1 MGARRKAGATVGG
14 AFCTLPGGGA
24 ALGAAGTTL
33 GTVGGLPGGGPP
45 GIGEAADEGAGVAGA
60 AAGGTCWVLP
70 CGVGV
75 VTGAAFGAGAAF
87 GVAVG
92 AGAAPPGWPPCC
104 GPPGGGVP
112 GRPSRC
118 SSRGA
123 RRRAALTF
131 AVLPSGAQP
140 LAALLL
146 AQAWAARAQQ
156 PAVVEAGVAAW
167 PVSRREAQEAALP
180 AVQPEE
186 EAVVVAPH
194 AGAEAVALRAW
205 AAAGVEL
212 PALVGAAAAP
222 RVWRREALRAAQ
234 VLPEAVRPSA
244 AASVCRQGLF
254 FLGLR
259 YDDRR
264 ALRVRH

>member
-1 MGARRKAGATVGG
+1 VQRR
-14 AFCTLPGGGA
+14 L
-24 ALGAAGTTL
+24 
-33 GTVGGLPGGGPP
+33 
-45 GIGEAADEGAGVAGA
+45 
-60 AAGGTCWVLP
+60 
-70 CGVGV
+70 
-75 VTGAAFGAGAAF
+75 
-87 GVAVG
+87 AV
-92 AGAAPPGWPPCC
+92 
-104 GPPGGGVP
+104 
-112 GRPSRC
+112 
-118 SSRGA
+118 
-123 RRRAALTF
+123 LTF
-131 AVLPSGAQP
+131 AVRPSGAQP

-156 PAVVEAGVAAW
+156 PAVVEVGAAAW

-186 EAVVVAPH
+186 EAVVVVAPH
-194 AGAEAVALRAW
+194 AGAAAVALRAW

-254 FLGLR
+254 LPWP
-259 YDDRR
+259 
-264 ALRVRH
+264 ALRRQARFARATLSWRIASR